1 MRFGARRAPR
11 PPAAPP
17 GGDYLDR
24 RRDAPG
30 GDYLDGLVLASTA
43 LTPSRPVNQTGYDVV
58 KELAV
63 QATCSAGGGA
73 QAGGAAAS
81 PVYAQGFVEAAGT
94 GARKLLVVNKTP
106 LPQIIEIVGATG
118 GSWRYVDESTAFGPP
133 VKVAVASDTWT
144 LAPYAMG
151 VVRMP
156 AA

>member
-11 PPAAPP
+11 PPAAPAA
-17 GGDYLDR
+17 
-24 RRDAPG
+24 APNPPR
-30 GDYLDGLVLASTA
+30 A
-43 LTPSRPVNQTGYDVV
+43 PEPTGYDVV

-73 QAGGAAAS
+73 QAGGTAAS

-94 GARKLLVVNKTP
+94 GARKFLVVNKSP
-106 LPQIIEIVGATG
+106 LPQDVEIAGATG

-133 VKVAVASDTWT
+133 VKVAVAEDTWT